1 MEGTAQKMLS
11 GFRFSWEP
19 LKEPLGFIRLLEWVF
34 AIFAFATTGGYS
46 GETDILINCP
56 GTTAKALNINLQFF
70 YPFRL
75 NQISFDVNCLNN
87 TNEIVHLVGNFSSS
101 AEFYVAIGV
110 LAFLFCTVMLVVYLG
125 YQHMYHEN
133 SQWAIV
139 DFLLTVFFAFMWLVS
154 SSAWAE
160 GLSNVK
166 KSTSPVYI
174 LSTVNICKN
183 PGNLCSSGALPS
195 MGKLNVSVI
204 FGFLNLI
211 LWGGNCWFLYKETPW
226 HKPPPTQGAT
236 EEGAP

>member
-1 MEGTAQKMLS
+1 MLS

-139 DFLLTVFFAFMWLVS
+139 
-154 SSAWAE
+154 
-160 GLSNVK
+160 
-166 KSTSPVYI
+166 
-174 LSTVNICKN
+174 
-183 PGNLCSSGALPS
+183 
-195 MGKLNVSVI
+195 I